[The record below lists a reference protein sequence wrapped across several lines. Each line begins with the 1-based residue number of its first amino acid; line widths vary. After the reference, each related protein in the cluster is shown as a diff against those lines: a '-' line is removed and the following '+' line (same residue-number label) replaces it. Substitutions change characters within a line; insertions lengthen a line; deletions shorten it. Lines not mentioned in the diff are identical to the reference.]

1 MAATPLPSSGSA
13 PGRVRCYRDLLVWQ
27 RAMDLVEATYR
38 LAGRLPRDERSELSS
53 QLRRA
58 TVSIAAN
65 IAEGHGRA
73 STKEYLWFLSVAKGS
88 LMELET
94 LAIVTQRLGFAPG
107 ADTEQFLHATAEL
120 GRMLAGLRRGLL
132 RRGAGA
138 GSRKPGAGSRES
150 GAPNPRPPTPDP

>member
-1 MAATPLPSSGSA
+1 MAAAPPSSSG
-13 PGRVRCYRDLLVWQ
+13 PGADRVRCYRDLLVWQ

-38 LAGRLPRDERSELSS
+38 LAARLPLDERFELSS

-58 TVSIAAN
+58 AISIAAN

-94 LAIVTQRLGFAPG
+94 LTLAAERLGFAPQ
-107 ADTEQFLHATAEL
+107 TATAQIL
-120 GRMLAGLRRGLL
+120 GPSADVGRMLAGLRRALQRHRATASRA
-132 RRGAGA
+132 RR
-138 GSRKPGAGSRES
+138 
-150 GAPNPRPPTPDP
+150 PNP